1 MTITRP
7 PTARAFRA
15 EGEGSAAPAS
25 RQGGQGSG
33 PRGPSAPRVRSAGR
47 PRWWMVPTLLLV
59 AGVAMGLA
67 GVLVAAAARP
77 GVAPVRTVVVT
88 MRHTHFEPAAIRV
101 DAGTTLRFVV
111 RNADPIDHE
120 FILGDAATHARHRVG
135 RETHHDGTVPGEVSV
150 PSGGTVV
157 TSYRFD
163 RPGQVA
169 YICHLPGHEAYG
181 MVGEV
186 EVR

>member
-1 MTITRP
+1 MTVTRP
-7 PTARAFRA
+7 PTARALRA
-15 EGEGSAAPAS
+15 EGEGST
-25 RQGGQGSG
+25 
-33 PRGPSAPRVRSAGR
+33 PRGPSAGR

-59 AGVAMGLA
+59 AAVAMGLA
-67 GVLVAAAARP
+67 GVLVVAAARP

-101 DAGTTLRFVV
+101 DTGTTLRFVV

-120 FILGDAATHARHRVG
+120 FILGDAATHAQHRVG

>member
-1 MTITRP
+1 MTTTRQA
-7 PTARAFRA
+7 TDRALR
-15 EGEGSAAPAS
+15 ERGEGSHPRSAS
-25 RQGGQGSG
+25 A
-33 PRGPSAPRVRSAGR
+33 PRGPSAAGR
-47 PRWWMVPTLLLV
+47 GWWVVPTLLLV

-67 GVLVAAAARP
+67 GVLVVAAARP

-88 MRHTHFEPAAIRV
+88 MRHTHFEPSAIRV

-120 FILGDAATHARHRVG
+120 LILGDAATHARHRVG